1 MRFPFLAG
9 HTAVLSAVCILL
21 CLAPTGCGG
30 KSATECR
37 VLSINV
43 GPGAATVNHA
53 AAPPGN
59 TQQFLAF
66 VGSEPSGCSFAQ
78 SNLTTV
84 VWSVSDPV
92 NASISNVQGLTYG
105 VATCKAATAGTVIVT
120 GTLSQTN
127 FKDVSGTASLTC
139 N

>member
-66 VGSEPSGCSFAQ
+66 VASEPSVRLLFCAEQPDYSRMVCF
-78 SNLTTV
+78 
-84 VWSVSDPV
+84 
-92 NASISNVQGLTYG
+92 
-105 VATCKAATAGTVIVT
+105 
-120 GTLSQTN
+120 
-127 FKDVSGTASLTC
+127 
-139 N
+139 

>member
-1 MRFPFLAG
+1 MRFPFLSG
-9 HTAVLSAVCILL
+9 HTAAMSAVFILL
-21 CLAPTGCGG
+21 SLAPTGCGG
-30 KSATECR
+30 KSTPECR
-37 VLSINV
+37 ILSINV
-43 GPGAATVNHA
+43 SPGSTTVDHA

-59 TQQFLAF
+59 TQQFSAF
-66 VGSEPSGCSFAQ
+66 VGSGTSGCVFAQ

-105 VATCKAATAGTVIVT
+105 VATCKAARTGPVVVT

-127 FKDVSGTASLTC
+127 FRDVSGTASLNC
-139 N
+139 